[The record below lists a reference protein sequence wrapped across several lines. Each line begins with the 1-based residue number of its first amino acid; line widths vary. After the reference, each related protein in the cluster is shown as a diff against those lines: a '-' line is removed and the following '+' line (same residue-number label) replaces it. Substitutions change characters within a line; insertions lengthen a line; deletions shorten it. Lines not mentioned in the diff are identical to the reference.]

1 VRFKFF
7 RRSASKPYRE
17 RLRALSLF
25 RDLSAKELDIVSDLL
40 HEREYLEHEVL
51 FDEGEEGHAIY
62 IIVSGHVLICRNSDP
77 KKNLIADLG
86 PGSFFGELALL
97 TNAPRATQ
105 ARAGSNCKVLVFFRD
120 DFNNLLHTHVE
131 IASKI
136 GINLARHVGA
146 RLRESVVGRRVEQSL

>member
-1 VRFKFF
+1 MRFTFF
-7 RRSASKPYRE
+7 RRNAAKPYHE
-17 RLRALSLF
+17 RLRALTLF
-25 RDLSAKELDIVSDLL
+25 QDLNAKELDIVSSLL

-62 IIVSGHVLICRNSDP
+62 IIVSGHVLICRNGG
-77 KKNLIADLG
+77 KTLIADLG
-86 PGSFFGELALL
+86 PGNFFGELALL

-105 ARAGSNCKVLVFFRD
+105 ARAGSNCRALVFFRD
-120 DFNNLLHTHVE
+120 DFNNLMHTHVV

-136 GINLARHVGA
+136 GINLARHVGM

>member
-1 VRFKFF
+1 MRFSFF
-7 RRSASKPYRE
+7 RRPAAMPYHA
-17 RLRALSLF
+17 RLRELPLF
-25 RDLSAKELDIVSDLL
+25 HDLDNSELDIVSSLL
-40 HEREYLEHEVL
+40 HEREYLQHEVL

-62 IIVSGHVLICRNSDP
+62 IVVSGNVTIRRTGGSI
-77 KKNLIADLG
+77 LIADLG

-105 ARAGSNCKVLVFFRD
+105 ARAGSNCKMLVFFRD
-120 DFNNLLHTHVE
+120 DFNMLLHTHVR
-131 IASKI
+131 IAAKL

>member
-1 VRFKFF
+1 VRFTFF
-7 RRSASKPYRE
+7 RPYHE

-25 RDLSAKELDIVSDLL
+25 QDLTTGELDIISTLL
-40 HEREYLEHEVL
+40 HEREYLQHEVL

-62 IIVSGHVLICRNSDP
+62 IVVSGNVVICRHGTP
-77 KKNLIADLG
+77 RNLIADLG
-86 PGSFFGELALL
+86 PGNFFGELALL

-105 ARAGSNCKVLVFFRD
+105 ARAGSNCKILVFFRD
-120 DFNNLLHTHVE
+120 DFNNLMHTHVT
-131 IASKI
+131 IASKV

>member
-1 VRFKFF
+1 MRFSFF
-7 RRSASKPYRE
+7 RRRAPKPYQD

-25 RDLSAKELDIVSDLL
+25 QDLDPGELDIVASLL

-62 IIVSGHVLICRNSDP
+62 IVISGHVTIRRSAGNI
-77 KKNLIADLG
+77 LIANLG

-105 ARAGSNCKVLVFFRD
+105 ARAGSNCKMLVFFRD
-120 DFNNLLHTHVE
+120 DFNNLLHTHLK